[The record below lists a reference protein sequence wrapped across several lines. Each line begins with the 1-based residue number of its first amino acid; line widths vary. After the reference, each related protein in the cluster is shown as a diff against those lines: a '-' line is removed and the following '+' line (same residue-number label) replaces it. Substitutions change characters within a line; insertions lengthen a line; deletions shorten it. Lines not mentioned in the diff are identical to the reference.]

1 MNKEWLREVIANNDR
16 MTAVELI
23 LNRHKKIIRNLKQD
37 KKKKT
42 WDKDKYPC
50 EGCDFLRFGINTCG
64 STINCLKDWKCER
77 VVIDEFIKAEDK

>member
-16 MTAVELI
+16 MTAVEFI

-42 WDKDKYPC
+42 WDKDKYP
-50 EGCDFLRFGINTCG
+50 
-64 STINCLKDWKCER
+64 R